1 MLEIKNVSFRYHE
14 TSVNLINNFTFSAD
28 NKDIIAIQG
37 DSGSGKTTLL
47 NIICGVIPKIFN
59 GDLSGNIIHNE
70 VDISNLTL
78 PEIAPRISLLM
89 QHPDN
94 QLFFPTVEQ
103 ELAFGP
109 ENLKIPTNDIIKRI
123 DEVLNRLNIKDLRIK
138 GTSALSFG
146 QKKLVSLASII
157 TLSPDIFLLDEPF
170 AGLSN
175 EYIKVISTE
184 IKTQAENGKI
194 IFIAG
199 HNININELA
208 NKTIEMENLN
218 ERY

>member
-123 DEVLNRLNIKDLRIK
+123 DEVLNRLNIKDLRLK
-138 GTSALSFG
+138 ETSALSFG

-199 HNININELA
+199 HNININEFA